1 MSRFRLL
8 TPDAQ
13 YPDDAQIERQTAGDQ
28 VDWDIFRARSPD
40 QISAESLSQC
50 DAMVVW
56 HEMPVNADLI
66 SRLER
71 CKIIVRA
78 GVGFDHIDLDAAAK
92 AGIPV
97 CNTPDYGT
105 SEVADH
111 AIALMLTLRRGIG
124 SYHRNLME
132 SPQTG
137 FDHARAPLLARL
149 RGKTFGVV
157 GLGRIGIA
165 TALRAKAFGMRV
177 LAYDPLVS
185 RGTEIAAGV
194 DRCDQLEELLAQS
207 DVVSLH
213 CPLTPQTQNMMNA
226 AQLAKMQPHAIL
238 VNTARGGIIDISAL
252 LAALRNGTIAGAGID
267 VLPVEPPNP
276 SDEIALAYA
285 NGKDPIVGERLFVT
299 PHAAWSSPESVS
311 DARRLSVETAMQFLT
326 EGRLRNLVNTPVPAS
341 LSDVA

>member
-13 YPDDAQIERQTAGDQ
+13 YPDDAQIERRTSGDQ
-28 VDWDIFRARSPD
+28 VDWDIYRERSPENIPAD
-40 QISAESLSQC
+40 VLGKC

-56 HEMPVNADLI
+56 HEMPVTRDVIAKLD
-66 SRLER
+66 R
-71 CKIIVRA
+71 CQIIVRA
-78 GVGFDHIDLDAAAK
+78 GVGFDHIDLSAAAE

-111 AIALMLTLRRGIG
+111 AIALMLTMRRGIN
-124 SYHRNLME
+124 SYHRNLMD
-132 SPQTG
+132 SPRAG

-185 RGTEIAAGV
+185 RGTEIAVGV
-194 DRCDQLEELLAQS
+194 DRCDRLEDLLSQS

-213 CPLTPQTQNMMNA
+213 CPLTTESHKMINA
-226 AQLAKMQPHAIL
+226 ERLAMMQPHALLI
-238 VNTARGGIIDISAL
+238 NTARGAIIDIDAL
-252 LAALRNGTIAGAGID
+252 LDALRNGTIAGAGID
-267 VLPVEPPNP
+267 VLPAEPPVP
-276 SDEIALAYA
+276 EDAIALAYA
-285 NGKDPIVGERLFVT
+285 NGKDPIVGERLFLT
-299 PHAAWSSPESVS
+299 PHAAWSSPESVA
-311 DARRLSVETAMQFLT
+311 DARRLSVETAMQYLRD
-326 EGRLRNLVNTPVPAS
+326 GSLRNLVNAPAQKRFS
-341 LSDVA
+341 GAA